1 MNDLKG
7 KRVAIIV
14 TDGFEQIE
22 MTSPREALD
31 KAGAK
36 TVLVSPKDDQVQGFT
51 HHDRSEEFKVDLPL
65 AQANASDFDA
75 LVLPGGVI
83 NGDALRMEKRA
94 QQFAQEMD
102 RAGKPIAVICHGGW
116 LLISAGL
123 VKGRRIT
130 TWPTLQDDMRTP
142 ARTGRIAKSSAIA
155 TWSAAASPTTYRPS
169 IAKRSVP
176 SPKHGRRGRSTQ
188 SSTRSAC
195 ACEAPSA
202 RCLRAALSAR
212 YACVVCG

>member
-1 MNDLKG
+1 MSDLKG

-36 TVLVSPKDDQVQGFT
+36 TLLVSPKDGKVQGFK
-51 HHDRSEEFKVDLPL
+51 HHDKADSFNVDLAL
-65 AQANASDFDA
+65 AKADASEFDA
-75 LVLPGGVI
+75 VVLPGGVI
-83 NGDALRMEKRA
+83 NGDAMRVEKRA
-94 QQFAQEMD
+94 QQFVQEMD

-130 TWPTLQDDMRTP
+130 SWPTLQDDMRNAGADWQDREVIRDRNLVSSRKPDDLP
-142 ARTGRIAKSSAIA
+142 AFNREMLDAIGAMRTASKSADQQ
-155 TWSAAASPTTYRPS
+155 RD
-169 IAKRSVP
+169 
-176 SPKHGRRGRSTQ
+176 
-188 SSTRSAC
+188 
-195 ACEAPSA
+195 
-202 RCLRAALSAR
+202 ALEVR
-212 YACVVCG
+212 Q

>member
-1 MNDLKG
+1 MTDLKG

-36 TVLVSPKDDQVQGFT
+36 TVLVSPKDENVQGFK
-51 HHDRSEEFKVDLPL
+51 HHDKADSFDVDLAL
-65 AQANASDFDA
+65 SKANAADFDA
-75 LVLPGGVI
+75 VVLPGGVI
-83 NGDALRMEKRA
+83 NGDALRIEKRA
-94 QQFAQEMD
+94 QQFVQEMD

-130 TWPTLQDDMRTP
+130 TWPTLQDDMRNAGADWQDCEVIADRNLISSRKPDDLP
-142 ARTGRIAKSSAIA
+142 AFNR
-155 TWSAAASPTTYRPS
+155 
-169 IAKRSVP
+169 
-176 SPKHGRRGRSTQ
+176 
-188 SSTRSAC
+188 
-195 ACEAPSA
+195 EM
-202 RCLRAALSAR
+202 LRAIGDVRPRKATGDQQRDSLEVR
-212 YACVVCG
+212 Q